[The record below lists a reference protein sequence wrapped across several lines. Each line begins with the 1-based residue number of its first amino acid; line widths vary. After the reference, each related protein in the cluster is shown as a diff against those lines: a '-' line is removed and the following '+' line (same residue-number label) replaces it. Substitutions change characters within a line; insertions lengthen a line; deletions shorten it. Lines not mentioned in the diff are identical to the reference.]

1 MAFASLI
8 PGHLSADRAAA
19 LRDTL
24 NARLADAIAVSLQL
38 KQAHWNVRGGTFQQL
53 HELFDTTYAEVVVFG
68 DTIAERIVQL
78 GGVAHG
84 TVQTV
89 ASATMVAPMS
99 DAQLPAG
106 AYVQATVDALRTFG
120 AAMYRLVDE
129 STTLGDPV
137 TADIAT
143 EIARGVDKQ
152 TWFIGAHL
160 A

>member
-8 PGHLSADRAAA
+8 PGHLSADMAAA

-24 NARLADAIAVSLQL
+24 NARLADAIAVGLQL

-53 HELFDTTYAEVVVFG
+53 HELFDTTYAEVVVYG
-68 DTIAERIVQL
+68 DTLAERIVQL

-89 ASATMVAPMS
+89 ASATAIAPMS
-99 DAQLPAG
+99 ESQLSATE
-106 AYVQATVDALRTFG
+106 YVRATVEALRAFG
-120 AAMYRLVDE
+120 AAMYRLIDE
-129 STTLGDPV
+129 ASKLGDQV

-152 TWFIGAHL
+152 AWFIGAHL
-160 A
+160 G